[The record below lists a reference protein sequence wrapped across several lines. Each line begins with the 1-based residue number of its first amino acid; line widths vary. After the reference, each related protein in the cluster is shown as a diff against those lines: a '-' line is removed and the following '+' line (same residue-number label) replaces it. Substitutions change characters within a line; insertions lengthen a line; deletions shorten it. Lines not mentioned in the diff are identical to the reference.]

1 VSQHPSEGSSPSGA
15 STLAGG
21 SKALEGSI
29 LLDLRAAHRT
39 RAWVLAG
46 LIALLVGGAATLA
59 WLLAHPHVP
68 GTLALHEAS
77 DAGEDHLRFAG
88 YHVVPERARAP
99 SPPSPLELRLRS
111 FAEAVEQ
118 ARARLDPPLV
128 AFGAEALTE
137 EIERVIAQVDS
148 KAEVSVH
155 VRDLDSSRI
164 LFDYQGDLLLN
175 PASNTKLLTG
185 AAALDLL
192 GPDFTYETAV
202 LRVGRRLYLVGSGD
216 PTIDGD
222 RLRTLAR
229 SVARVVELADIDAIV
244 FDESAFSPRSFGPGF
259 APEWTDEGYMAPSG
273 ALSLAFNTVEIT
285 AYAIGTKDIGVALEP
300 PSTNLRV
307 ERVEPQRR
315 RLVIR
320 ALADPLRPPDQPG
333 TLIRVEGGAGVRVA
347 TTRRRVLA
355 PGPFAAGAFAA
366 ALAERSGRDALPV
379 EPGVAPLRLP
389 AALGEGELPRTLGTT
404 REGEAVELVGLLR
417 SPPLLDIVATMLAWS
432 NNHIAE
438 QLVRTLAARMTGK
451 PGDWQDGCEVVRS
464 YWQTIGEEP
473 EQLVYV
479 NGSGLTHD
487 GRVSTRGLVDMLTV
501 VHHAQTPGE
510 SLIDVLPVAGSQG
523 TLRGRLRRSGKRV
536 RAKTGTMTG
545 VSGLTGVITS
555 DEGEPIVAFSI
566 IINVRGTTRM
576 AAERR
581 RTIED
586 RIVMAVLGHIDGW
599 EAVRGELILDLEP
612 LDVRAGDS
620 GDEAR

>member
-1 VSQHPSEGSSPSGA
+1 MRPRPPRV
-15 STLAGG
+15 
-21 SKALEGSI
+21 EGSI
-29 LLDLRAAHRT
+29 LLELREVHRART
-39 RAWVLAG
+39 WVLAG
-46 LIALLVGGAATLA
+46 MLALLAAGAATLA
-59 WLLAHPHVP
+59 WVLAHPRTP
-68 GTLALHEAS
+68 GTLALREAEPLE
-77 DAGEDHLRFAG
+77 GHLRFAG
-88 YHVVPERARAP
+88 YHIVPERPATP
-99 SPPSPLELRLRS
+99 LPPSPLELRLRS
-111 FAEAVEQ
+111 FAAAVGQ
-118 ARARLDPPLV
+118 ARSRLDPPLV

-192 GPDFTYETAV
+192 GPDFVYETPV
-202 LRVGRRLYLVGSGD
+202 LRIGSRLHLVGSGD

-222 RLRTLAR
+222 DLRTLAR
-229 SVARVVELADIDAIV
+229 RVAANVELADIDAIV

-259 APEWTDEGYMAPSG
+259 SPEWTDEGYMAPSG
-273 ALSLAFNTVEIT
+273 ALSLAFNTVEVT
-285 AYAIGTKDIGVALEP
+285 AYALGRRELGVALEP

-307 ERVEPQRR
+307 ERVAPEQG
-315 RLVIR
+315 RLAVR
-320 ALADPLRPPDQPG
+320 AVADPLRPPEQPG

-347 TTRRRVLA
+347 TARRRILA
-355 PGPFAAGAFAA
+355 PGPFTAGAFAA
-366 ALAERSGRDALPV
+366 ALAQRSGRDPLPI
-379 EPGVAPLRLP
+379 EPGVVPLRLP
-389 AALGEGELPRTLGTT
+389 ASLGEGELPRTLGTT
-404 REGEAVELVGLLR
+404 REGEAVELVGLIR
-417 SPPLLDIVATMLAWS
+417 SPPLLEIVGAMLIWS

-438 QLVRTLAARMTGK
+438 QLVRTLGQRMTGR
-451 PGDWQDGCEVVRS
+451 PGDWQDGCEVVRA
-464 YWQTIGEEP
+464 YWQTIGEDP

-479 NGSGLTHD
+479 NGSGLTLD

-501 VHHAQTPGE
+501 VHHAQTGGE
-510 SLIDVLPVAGSQG
+510 SLIDVLPIAGSQG

-555 DEGEPIVAFSI
+555 DEGDPMVAFSI

-612 LDVRAGDS
+612 LDVRAGES
-620 GDEAR
+620 SDETP